1 MGTIFS
7 QDEVHLPVGFY
18 TVKPR
23 KFEVLGTGDSIES
36 SNKRLLLY
44 DLRES
49 CLLIGPIC
57 LYKSLCLPENWSK
70 LAQKVI

>member
-1 MGTIFS
+1 MGTLTNS
-7 QDEVHLPVGFY
+7 EDPDEMPHKASFHRCLHSLHMGQY
-18 TVKPR
+18 Q
-23 KFEVLGTGDSIES
+23 
-36 SNKRLLLY
+36 LLLY
-44 DLRES
+44 DWRES